1 MYKKNI
7 EIIIAIFKSYEI
19 FAMKNF
25 PEEIKILMERLVGK
39 GDISFDKTG
48 SEKNAVM
55 FVLVW
60 FPHHNCFR
68 VLSVMEANGTWGLP
82 GGAIDAG
89 EDAFHAATREMREET
104 GHHLD
109 RRFMHKEIKFTFL
122 VTTRIYM
129 WIYDNPHVNAVKNRA
144 PTREI
149 QGCEFVRLSEFMRAA
164 SVDQTTDAANIKC
177 GPFTGKMRNCFRCVL
192 AP

>member
-1 MYKKNI
+1 MKHFPKEI
-7 EIIIAIFKSYEI
+7 EML
-19 FAMKNF
+19 MKN
-25 PEEIKILMERLVGK
+25 LVRK
-39 GDISFDKTG
+39 GQISFPKTG
-48 SEKNAVM
+48 KEKNAVM

-60 FPHHNCFR
+60 FPQHNCFR

-109 RRFMHKEIKFTFL
+109 RRFMHKEIKFTFRG
-122 VTTRIYM
+122 TTRIYM
-129 WIYDNPHVNAVKNRA
+129 WVYDNPAAHDVKKRA

-164 SVDQTTDAANIKC
+164 SVDQNTEDAKIKC
-177 GPFTGKMRNCFRCVL
+177 GPFIGKMRNCFRNVL